1 VIEKKEKRK
10 NNKTWLLISHNRC
23 YCTYKYVCRTHIVR
37 KIEIEGAIDKM
48 DVEAGCWQLFS
59 FSFTFGDNM

>member
-1 VIEKKEKRK
+1 
-10 NNKTWLLISHNRC
+10 
-23 YCTYKYVCRTHIVR
+23 VR

-59 FSFTFGDNM
+59 FSSSSGDNM